1 MSRSEFGSLYDTSAT
16 TLLGFFARR
25 TGDPHTAR
33 DLWARDLRPGVRR
46 PAALS
51 RLLAAG
57 AHR

>member
-33 DLWARDLRPGVRR
+33 DLWARDLRR